1 MSREAEL
8 RRLVAGLKAGIKEGK
23 LNDEFLTHAIG
34 ELSEIGYRYD
44 ADLFPE
50 IKLGAGFFSDL
61 APAPSNLAEALLWK
75 MGKWGVYKDFVAN
88 YRARSPKFRKTDVV
102 FAAFA
107 RHLKDESNP
116 IYDQHAL
123 RAMWAINPNVTPEDA
138 SRCRAVLFKSKGNSK
153 DRWKA
158 TLSGAETIS
167 CYDWYVSQL
176 EVISSGRV
184 SKSDLDKLLM
194 PLGQALKTICE
205 NYQQFRFVCGFDADS
220 SASS

>member
-1 MSREAEL
+1 MSRDIEL
-8 RRLVAGLKAGIKEGK
+8 RRLVAALKAGIQEGK
-23 LNDEFLTHAIG
+23 LNDEFLTHAIS

-50 IKLGAGFFSDL
+50 IKHGAGFSSDL
-61 APAPSNLAEALLWK
+61 AQAPSNLAEALLWK
-75 MGKWGVYKDFVAN
+75 MGKWRVYKDFVAN
-88 YRARSPKFRKTDVV
+88 YRAGSPRFQKTDVV
-102 FAAFA
+102 FSAFA
-107 RHLKDESNP
+107 KHLKDESNP

-138 SRCRAVLFKSKGNSK
+138 SRCRAVLFKSKGKGK

-158 TLSGAETIS
+158 TLSGADTIS
-167 CYDWYVSQL
+167 CYDWYVSEL

-184 SKSDLDKLLM
+184 SKSSLDKLLM

-205 NYQQFRFVCGFDADS
+205 NYQQFSFVCGINAEGSFS
-220 SASS
+220 G